1 MRFLLQKKRRN
12 AMFFQDRAKNNA
24 PGCDMSGLSG
34 QGGMWRWGV
43 KAPVRNDFTKYMS
56 DGQKIKRIA
65 DGQRIRGTRQ
75 RAGITLD
82 IMANLCLVNQSTL
95 NRIETGKTPSPN
107 VSLMSRIAE
116 VLGVSIESLLKG

>member
-1 MRFLLQKKRRN
+1 
-12 AMFFQDRAKNNA
+12 
-24 PGCDMSGLSG
+24 
-34 QGGMWRWGV
+34 
-43 KAPVRNDFTKYMS
+43 MS

-65 DGQRIRGTRQ
+65 DGQRIRGNRQ
-75 RAGITLD
+75 QAGITLD